1 MSLKGRLVKAF
12 LLVTLAFC
20 FAGVPLP
27 ITHKEIEEIERAMNQ
42 QTIEIVVPVRNGT
55 DDPK

>member
-1 MSLKGRLVKAF
+1 MSLKSKLTKAF
-12 LLVTLAFC
+12 LLVALTCC

-27 ITHKEIEEIERAMNQ
+27 ITHKEIEEIQRAMNQ
-42 QTIEIVVPVRNGT
+42 QTIEIVVPIRNGT